1 LIIDG
6 DCTIRVDTCNGCG
19 NGLIFPL
26 NTANKYLL
34 GHDCIIG
41 MVVIF
46 ENVEFGHA
54 AIELILGLVEFCVSL
69 SVADHWNGLIVVV

>member
-1 LIIDG
+1 
-6 DCTIRVDTCNGCG
+6 
-19 NGLIFPL
+19 
-26 NTANKYLL
+26 
-34 GHDCIIG
+34 